1 MPSVSPPFNSLTHC
15 RHNLTSCFVRTD
27 WLAVIFVVE
36 IYSVLTKYPTSPLFC
51 FQKCDTRARRC
62 SYISFVSLSSFVHV
76 LFLRLYVLG
85 KKKPEWE
92 LYWLM
97 PASFFSCVVFAS
109 LTIRYVLARTSS
121 SFVSLVQRPVLLK
134 MIGKMVVLPFTLIL
148 VDDLPFV
155 REFLTQET
163 SFVRGL
169 IALFTSSYGI
179 FMSSYIIFLYPEV
192 RKVVRQKLTCCL
204 GHSPSA
210 DRSFPLPRENNGDYG
225 LLESP

>member
-1 MPSVSPPFNSLTHC
+1 
-15 RHNLTSCFVRTD
+15 
-27 WLAVIFVVE
+27 
-36 IYSVLTKYPTSPLFC
+36 
-51 FQKCDTRARRC
+51 
-62 SYISFVSLSSFVHV
+62 
-76 LFLRLYVLG
+76 
-85 KKKPEWE
+85 
-92 LYWLM
+92 
-97 PASFFSCVVFAS
+97 
-109 LTIRYVLARTSS
+109 
-121 SFVSLVQRPVLLK
+121 